1 MEDVVVRYM
10 HFIGIIVLAAMLVA
24 EHLLISKQMDLKTF
38 KKLVVLDSVYGLS
51 AMVTL
56 VAGLLLWL
64 AVGKPSEF
72 YSSNFI
78 FHIKVSLFVTI
89 GLLSAV
95 PTTYFIRNRKTTAA
109 TMVLPNYIVAIIR
122 LELTLL
128 LLIPLLA
135 VLMAR
140 GIGNG

>member
-1 MEDVVVRYM
+1 MEDIVVRYM
-10 HFIGIIVLAAMLVA
+10 HFVGIIILASTLVA

-38 KKLVVLDSVYGLS
+38 KKLIVVDSIYGIS

-78 FHIKVSLFVTI
+78 FHIKVSLFITI

-95 PTTYFIRNRKTTAA
+95 PTIYFVRNRKATAA
-109 TMVLPNYIVAIIR
+109 TIVLPNYIVAILR

-128 LLIPLLA
+128 LVIPLLA